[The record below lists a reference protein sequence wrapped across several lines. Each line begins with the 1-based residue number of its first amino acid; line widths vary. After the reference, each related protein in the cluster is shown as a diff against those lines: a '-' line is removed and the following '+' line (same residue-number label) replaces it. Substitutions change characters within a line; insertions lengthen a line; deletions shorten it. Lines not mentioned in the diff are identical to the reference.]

1 MELLLDNLC
10 KDFGGNTAVAGITAV
25 LEPGIYGLLGANGAG
40 KTTLLRMICGVLKPT
55 AGQVRLDGIP
65 IDTLGVAYRDKLGY
79 LPQEFVGY
87 PQYSARDFLLYM
99 AVLKGMTRSQ
109 AVPKIQE
116 LLSMVRL
123 QEVANKKLRAFSGGM
138 RRRLGIAQALL
149 NDPDILIL
157 DEPTAGLD
165 PKERVHFRNILE
177 GYAQQ
182 KIVLLSTHIVSDLEA
197 IAHKVF
203 LMKDGCFQT
212 QGTVSELLQQANGRV
227 WELTVPSR
235 ESETW
240 QARMTVA
247 NLRYDGNSVTLRIL
261 ADAKPA
267 PAARPCIPKLE
278 DLYLL
283 YFPEEEGGDNP

>member
-65 IDTLGVAYRDKLGY
+65 IDTLGAAYRDKLGY

-109 AVPKIQE
+109 AMPKIQE

-123 QEVANKKLRAFSGGM
+123 QEAANKKLRAFSGGM

-203 LMKDGCFQT
+203 LMKDGRFQT
-212 QGTVSELLQQANGRV
+212 QGTVSELLQQAKGYV

-235 ESETW
+235 EAEAW
-240 QARMTVA
+240 QARVTVA
-247 NLRYDGNSVTLRIL
+247 NLRFESNSVTLRIL

-267 PAARPCIPKLE
+267 PAARPCTPTLE

-283 YFPEEEGGDNP
+283 YFPEEEGGDKP

>member
-65 IDTLGVAYRDKLGY
+65 IDALGAAYRDKLGY

-157 DEPTAGLD
+157 DEPTSGLD

-203 LMKDGCFQT
+203 LMKDGRFQT
-212 QGTVSELLQQANGRV
+212 QGTVSELLQQAKGYV

-235 ESETW
+235 EAEAW
-240 QARMTVA
+240 QARVTVA
-247 NLRYDGNSVTLRIL
+247 NLRFESNSVTLRIL

-267 PAARPCIPKLE
+267 PAARPCTPTLE

-283 YFPEEEGGDNP
+283 YFPEEEGGDKP

>member
-1 MELLLDNLC
+1 MELLLENLC

-55 AGQVRLDGIP
+55 AGQVRLDGIS
-65 IDTLGVAYRDKLGY
+65 IDTLGAAYRDKLGY

-203 LMKDGCFQT
+203 LMKDGRFQT

-227 WELTVPSR
+227 WELTVPSQ
-235 ESETW
+235 EADTW

-267 PAARPCIPKLE
+267 PAARPCIPTLE

-283 YFPEEEGGDNP
+283 YFPEEEGGDNS

>member
-1 MELLLDNLC
+1 MELLLENLR
-10 KDFGGNTAVAGITAV
+10 KEFGGTPAVAGVTAV
-25 LEPGIYGLLGANGAG
+25 LQPGIYGLLGANGAG
-40 KTTLLRMICGVLKPT
+40 KTTLLRMICGVLRPT
-55 AGQVRLDGIP
+55 SGRVCLDGIP
-65 IDTLGVAYRDKLGY
+65 IDTLGAAYRDRLGY
-79 LPQEFVGY
+79 LPQEFAGY
-87 PQYSARDFLLYM
+87 PRYTARDFLLYM
-99 AVLKGMTRSQ
+99 AVLKGMTR
-109 AVPKIQE
+109 ARAKPKVEE
-116 LLSMVRL
+116 LLRTVRL
-123 QEVANKKLRAFSGGM
+123 QEAGGKKLRTFSGGM

-177 GYAQQ
+177 GYAQE

-227 WELTVPSR
+227 WELTVPSQ
-235 ESETW
+235 EAETW

-267 PAARPCIPKLE
+267 PAARPCIPTLE

>member
-1 MELLLDNLC
+1 MELQLENLR
-10 KDFGGNTAVAGITAV
+10 KEFGGNAAVSGITAV

-40 KTTLLRMICGVLKPT
+40 KTTLLRMICGVLQPT
-55 AGQVRLDGIP
+55 AGQVCLDGIP
-65 IDTLGVAYRDKLGY
+65 IDALGAAYRDKLGY
-79 LPQEFVGY
+79 LPQDFAGY

-109 AVPKIQE
+109 AMPKIQE
-116 LLSMVRL
+116 LLRMVRL
-123 QEVANKKLRAFSGGM
+123 QEAANKKLRTFSGGM

-177 GYAQQ
+177 EYAQE

-203 LMKDGCFQT
+203 LMKAGRFQT

-227 WELTVPSR
+227 WELTVPAR
-235 ESETW
+235 EADSW
-240 QARMTVA
+240 QARMAVT

-261 ADAKPA
+261 ADTRPD
-267 PAARPCIPKLE
+267 PAARLCTPTLE

-283 YFPEEEGGDNP
+283 YSPEEEGRENP

>member
-65 IDTLGVAYRDKLGY
+65 IDTLGAAYRDKLGY

-109 AVPKIQE
+109 AMPKIQE

-123 QEVANKKLRAFSGGM
+123 QEAANKKLRAFSGGM

-203 LMKDGCFQT
+203 LMKDGRFQT
-212 QGTVSELLQQANGRV
+212 QGTVSELLQQAKGYV

-235 ESETW
+235 EAEAW
-240 QARMTVA
+240 QARVTVA
-247 NLRYDGNSVTLRIL
+247 NLRFESNSVTLRIL

-267 PAARPCIPKLE
+267 PAARPCIPTLE
-278 DLYLL
+278 DMYLL

>member
-65 IDTLGVAYRDKLGY
+65 IDALGAAYRDKLGY

-109 AVPKIQE
+109 AMPKIRE
-116 LLSMVRL
+116 LLHMVRL
-123 QEVANKKLRAFSGGM
+123 QEAANKKLRAFSGGM

-203 LMKDGCFQT
+203 LMKDGRFQT
-212 QGTVSELLQQANGRV
+212 QGTVSELLQQAKGHV

-235 ESETW
+235 EAEAW
-240 QARMTVA
+240 QARVTVA
-247 NLRYDGNSVTLRIL
+247 NLRYEGDSVTLRIL

-267 PAARPCIPKLE
+267 PAARPCIPTLE

>member
-65 IDTLGVAYRDKLGY
+65 IDALGAAYRDKLGY

-177 GYAQQ
+177 GYAQE

-227 WELTVPSR
+227 WELTVPSQ
-235 ESETW
+235 EAETW
-240 QARMTVA
+240 QARMAVI

-267 PAARPCIPKLE
+267 PAARPCIPTLE

>member
-65 IDTLGVAYRDKLGY
+65 IDALGAAYRDKLGY

-123 QEVANKKLRAFSGGM
+123 QEAANKKLRAFSGGM

-203 LMKDGCFQT
+203 LMKDGRFQT
-212 QGTVSELLQQANGRV
+212 QGTVSELLQQAKGRV

-235 ESETW
+235 EAEAW
-240 QARMTVA
+240 QARVTVA
-247 NLRYDGNSVTLRIL
+247 NLRFESNSVTLRIL

-267 PAARPCIPKLE
+267 PAARPCIPTLE

>member
-1 MELLLDNLC
+1 MELQLENLR
-10 KDFGGNTAVAGITAV
+10 KEFGGNAAVSGITAV

-40 KTTLLRMICGVLKPT
+40 KTTLLWMICGVLQPT
-55 AGQVRLDGIP
+55 AGQVCLDGIP
-65 IDTLGVAYRDKLGY
+65 IDALGAAYRDKLGY
-79 LPQEFVGY
+79 LPQDFAGY

-109 AVPKIQE
+109 AMPKIQE
-116 LLSMVRL
+116 LLRMVRL
-123 QEVANKKLRAFSGGM
+123 QEAANKKLRTFSGGM

-177 GYAQQ
+177 EYAQE
-182 KIVLLSTHIVSDLEA
+182 KIVLLSTHIVSDLES

-203 LMKDGCFQT
+203 LMKAGRFQT

-227 WELTVPSR
+227 WELTVPAR
-235 ESETW
+235 EADSW
-240 QARMTVA
+240 QARMAVT

-261 ADAKPA
+261 ADTRPD
-267 PAARPCIPKLE
+267 PAARLCTPTLE

-283 YFPEEEGGDNP
+283 YFPEEEGGENP

>member
-1 MELLLDNLC
+1 MELLLENLR
-10 KDFGGNTAVAGITAV
+10 KEFGGTPAVAGVTAV
-25 LEPGIYGLLGANGAG
+25 LQPGIYGLLGANGAG
-40 KTTLLRMICGVLKPT
+40 KTTLPRMMCGVLRPT
-55 AGQVRLDGIP
+55 SGRVCLDGIP
-65 IDTLGVAYRDKLGY
+65 IDTLGAAYRDRLGY
-79 LPQEFVGY
+79 LPQEFAGY
-87 PQYSARDFLLYM
+87 PRYTARDFLLYM
-99 AVLKGMTRSQ
+99 AVLKGMTR
-109 AVPKIQE
+109 ARAKPKVEE
-116 LLSMVRL
+116 LLRTVRL
-123 QEVANKKLRAFSGGM
+123 QEAGGKKLRTFSGGM

-177 GYAQQ
+177 GYAQE

-227 WELTVPSR
+227 WELTVPSQ
-235 ESETW
+235 EAETL

-267 PAARPCIPKLE
+267 PAARPCIPTLE

>member
-1 MELLLDNLC
+1 MELQLENLR
-10 KDFGGNTAVAGITAV
+10 KEFGGNAAVSGITAV

-40 KTTLLRMICGVLKPT
+40 KTTLLRMICGVLQPT
-55 AGQVRLDGIP
+55 AGQVCLDGIP
-65 IDTLGVAYRDKLGY
+65 IDALGAAYCDKLGY
-79 LPQEFVGY
+79 LPQDFAGY

-109 AVPKIQE
+109 AMPKIQE
-116 LLSMVRL
+116 LLRMVRL
-123 QEVANKKLRAFSGGM
+123 QEAANKKLRTFSGGM

-177 GYAQQ
+177 EYAQE
-182 KIVLLSTHIVSDLEA
+182 KIVLLSTHIVSDMEA

-203 LMKDGCFQT
+203 LMKAGRFQT

-227 WELTVPSR
+227 WELTVPAR
-235 ESETW
+235 EADSW
-240 QARMTVA
+240 QARMAVT

-261 ADAKPA
+261 ADTRPD
-267 PAARPCIPKLE
+267 PAARLCTPTLE

-283 YFPEEEGGDNP
+283 YFPEEEGGENP

>member
-1 MELLLDNLC
+1 MELLLENLR
-10 KDFGGNTAVAGITAV
+10 KEFGGTPAVAGVTAV
-25 LEPGIYGLLGANGAG
+25 LQPGIYGLLGANGAG
-40 KTTLLRMICGVLKPT
+40 KTTLLRMICGILRPT
-55 AGQVRLDGIP
+55 SGRVCLDGIP
-65 IDTLGVAYRDKLGY
+65 IDTLGAAYRDRLGY
-79 LPQEFVGY
+79 LPQDFVGY

-99 AVLKGMTRSQ
+99 AVLKGMTR
-109 AVPKIQE
+109 ARAKPKVEE
-116 LLSMVRL
+116 LLRTVRL
-123 QEVANKKLRAFSGGM
+123 QEAGGKKLRTFSGGM

-149 NDPDILIL
+149 NEPDLLIL

-177 GYAQQ
+177 GYAQK

-227 WELTVPSR
+227 WEVTVPSQ
-235 ESETW
+235 EADTW

-267 PAARPCIPKLE
+267 PAARPCIPTLE

-283 YFPEEEGGDNP
+283 YFPEEEGGDNS

>member
-1 MELLLDNLC
+1 MKLQLENLS
-10 KDFGGNTAVAGITAV
+10 KEFGGNTAVAGVTAV

-65 IDTLGVAYRDKLGY
+65 IDTLGAAYRDKLGY

-203 LMKDGCFQT
+203 LMKDGRFQT
-212 QGTVSELLQQANGRV
+212 QGTVSELLQQAKGRV

-235 ESETW
+235 EAEAW
-240 QARMTVA
+240 QARVTVA
-247 NLRYDGNSVTLRIL
+247 NLRYEGDSVTLRIL

-267 PAARPCIPKLE
+267 PAARPCIPTLE

>member
-1 MELLLDNLC
+1 MELQLENLS
-10 KDFGGNTAVAGITAV
+10 KEFGGNTAVAGVTAV

-65 IDTLGVAYRDKLGY
+65 IDALGASYRDKLGY
-79 LPQEFVGY
+79 LPQDFVGY

-109 AVPKIQE
+109 AMPKIQE
-116 LLSMVRL
+116 LLHMVRL
-123 QEVANKKLRAFSGGM
+123 QEAGNKKIQTFSGGM

-177 GYAQQ
+177 GYAQE

-227 WELTVPSR
+227 WELTVPSQ
-235 ESETW
+235 EAETW

-267 PAARPCIPKLE
+267 PAARPCIPTLE

>member
-65 IDTLGVAYRDKLGY
+65 IDTLGAAYRDKLGY

-109 AVPKIQE
+109 AVPKIQD

-203 LMKDGCFQT
+203 LMKDGRFQT

-235 ESETW
+235 EAEAW

-267 PAARPCIPKLE
+267 PAARPCIPTLE

>member
-1 MELLLDNLC
+1 MELQLENLS
-10 KDFGGNTAVAGITAV
+10 KEFGGNTAVAGVTAV

-65 IDTLGVAYRDKLGY
+65 IDALGASYRDKLGY
-79 LPQEFVGY
+79 LPQDFVGY
-87 PQYSARDFLLYM
+87 PQYSACDFLLYM

-109 AVPKIQE
+109 AMPKIQE
-116 LLSMVRL
+116 LLHMVRL
-123 QEVANKKLRAFSGGM
+123 QEAGNKKIQTFSGGM

-177 GYAQQ
+177 GYAQE

-227 WELTVPSR
+227 WELTVPSQ
-235 ESETW
+235 EAETL

-267 PAARPCIPKLE
+267 PAARPCIPTLE

>member
-1 MELLLDNLC
+1 MELQLENLR
-10 KDFGGNTAVAGITAV
+10 KEFGGNAAVSGITAV

-40 KTTLLRMICGVLKPT
+40 KTTLLRMICGVLQPT
-55 AGQVRLDGIP
+55 AGQVCLDGIP
-65 IDTLGVAYRDKLGY
+65 IDTLGAAYRDKLGY
-79 LPQEFVGY
+79 LPQDFAGY

-99 AVLKGMTRSQ
+99 AVLKGMTCSQ
-109 AVPKIQE
+109 AMPKIQE
-116 LLSMVRL
+116 LLRMVRL
-123 QEVANKKLRAFSGGM
+123 QEAANKKLRTFSGGM

-177 GYAQQ
+177 EYAQE

-203 LMKDGCFQT
+203 LMKAGRFQT

-227 WELTVPSR
+227 WELTVPAR
-235 ESETW
+235 EADSW
-240 QARMTVA
+240 QARMAVT
-247 NLRYDGNSVTLRIL
+247 NLRYDGDSVTLRIL
-261 ADAKPA
+261 ADTRPD
-267 PAARPCIPKLE
+267 PAARLCTPTLE

-283 YFPEEEGGDNP
+283 YFPEEEGGENP

>member
-65 IDTLGVAYRDKLGY
+65 IDTLGAAYRDKLGY

-87 PQYSARDFLLYM
+87 PQYSACDFLLYM

-203 LMKDGCFQT
+203 LMKDGRFQT
-212 QGTVSELLQQANGRV
+212 QGTVSELLQQSKGHV

-235 ESETW
+235 EAEAW
-240 QARMTVA
+240 QARVTVA
-247 NLRYDGNSVTLRIL
+247 NLRYEGDSLTLRIL

-267 PAARPCIPKLE
+267 PAARPCTPTLE

>member
-1 MELLLDNLC
+1 MELQLENLR
-10 KDFGGNTAVAGITAV
+10 KEFGGNAAVSGITAV

-40 KTTLLRMICGVLKPT
+40 KTTLLRMICGVLQPT
-55 AGQVRLDGIP
+55 AGQVCLDGIP
-65 IDTLGVAYRDKLGY
+65 IDALGAAYRDKLGY
-79 LPQEFVGY
+79 LPQDFAGY

-99 AVLKGMTRSQ
+99 AVLKGMTCSQ
-109 AVPKIQE
+109 AMPKIQE
-116 LLSMVRL
+116 LLRMVRL
-123 QEVANKKLRAFSGGM
+123 QEAANKKLRTFSGGM

-177 GYAQQ
+177 EYAQE

-203 LMKDGCFQT
+203 LMKAGRFQT

-227 WELTVPSR
+227 WELTVPAR
-235 ESETW
+235 EADSW
-240 QARMTVA
+240 QARMAVT
-247 NLRYDGNSVTLRIL
+247 NLRYDGDSVTLRIL
-261 ADAKPA
+261 ADTRPD
-267 PAARPCIPKLE
+267 PAARLCTPTLE

-283 YFPEEEGGDNP
+283 YFPEEEGGENP

>member
-55 AGQVRLDGIP
+55 AGQVRLDGIS
-65 IDTLGVAYRDKLGY
+65 IDALGAAYRDKLGY

-123 QEVANKKLRAFSGGM
+123 QEAANKKLRAFSGGM

-203 LMKDGCFQT
+203 LMKDGRFQT
-212 QGTVSELLQQANGRV
+212 QGSVSELLQQAKGRV

-235 ESETW
+235 EAEAW
-240 QARMTVA
+240 QARVTVA
-247 NLRYDGNSVTLRIL
+247 NLRYEGDSVTLRIL

-267 PAARPCIPKLE
+267 PAARPCIPTLE

>member
-10 KDFGGNTAVAGITAV
+10 KDFGGNTAVVGITAV

-55 AGQVRLDGIP
+55 AGQVRLDGIS
-65 IDTLGVAYRDKLGY
+65 IDTLGAAYRDKLGY

-203 LMKDGCFQT
+203 LMKDGRFQT

-227 WELTVPSR
+227 WELTVPSQ
-235 ESETW
+235 EADTW

-267 PAARPCIPKLE
+267 PAARPCIPTLE

>member
-65 IDTLGVAYRDKLGY
+65 IDALGAAYRDKLGY

-177 GYAQQ
+177 GYAQE

-203 LMKDGCFQT
+203 LMKDGRFQT
-212 QGTVSELLQQANGRV
+212 QGTVSELLQQTNGRV

-235 ESETW
+235 EAEAW
-240 QARMTVA
+240 QARVTVA
-247 NLRYDGNSVTLRIL
+247 NLRYEGDSVTLRIL

-267 PAARPCIPKLE
+267 PAARPCTPTLE